1 MMKGIIYRIVN
12 NQTDDIYVGSTI
24 QSMKHRFKTHRSN
37 ANINKP
43 GRLYECMRE
52 HGIMNFQIELI
63 EELNIGHPYELGEK
77 EEHYYNLLNPT
88 LNMRSPIM
96 KNRREIGRIY
106 NLYWNEDQSYFY
118 IGSTLKYLTQRL
130 SDHRSASMKGTTPIY
145 RFMREKGRD
154 NFSITCIEDNV
165 PVSNLIQREDYW
177 IKQMNPTLNKNLN
190 LTITEQE
197 RDRLKY
203 LKNREKRLK
212 QVNDRRLAKYD
223 EIREQKRQHF
233 HEQQTQLENAVII
246 PYDTNPCFTQDILQK
261 YNLLNLKIIAKRFNL
276 TYSHRKDDLIEHILQ
291 EQSRIFPA

>member
-1 MMKGIIYRIVN
+1 
-12 NQTDDIYVGSTI
+12 
-24 QSMKHRFKTHRSN
+24 
-37 ANINKP
+37 
-43 GRLYECMRE
+43 
-52 HGIMNFQIELI
+52 
-63 EELNIGHPYELGEK
+63 
-77 EEHYYNLLNPT
+77 
-88 LNMRSPIM
+88 
-96 KNRREIGRIY
+96 
-106 NLYWNEDQSYFY
+106 
-118 IGSTLKYLTQRL
+118 
-130 SDHRSASMKGTTPIY
+130 MKGTTPIY

-165 PVSNLIQREDYW
+165 PVSDLIQREDYW
-177 IKQMNPTLNKNLN
+177 IKQMNPTLNKNIN
-190 LTITEQE
+190 LTMTEQE

-276 TYSHRKDDLIEHILQ
+276 TYSHRKNDLIEHILR
-291 EQSRIFPA
+291 EQSHSMIIPLQMPCILNDIVYYHLESITKSIYCIFIFLVEMDREWSDPSV